1 MGQMIPEVI
10 LKHTLHKLSTT
21 LITYLKVTY
30 LMNSPIYNPESRK
43 YQESLLTRKMGIIQI
58 VIKGNRYSPWARPN
72 FNTISDGAEGS
83 KNYPTTY
90 LFKFLI

>member
-43 YQESLLTRKMGIIQI
+43 YQESLLTRKMGIIQLLKEIGI
-58 VIKGNRYSPWARPN
+58 VLGLDLTLIP
-72 FNTISDGAEGS
+72 
-83 KNYPTTY
+83 
-90 LFKFLI
+90 FLIEQKAPKTIPPPICSNF